1 MKNIKNISLSI
12 LSVLV
17 LCSLNSF
24 ADGFLK
30 VSGTKIVND
39 KNEEVILRGMGIGG
53 WHVPE
58 GYMFGMSSFANAAW
72 EIRNTI
78 VEVVGPQN
86 ADTFFTAFRANFVT
100 RKDIERLA
108 QLGFNS
114 VRMPMHFQF
123 FVSQIQP
130 DVWLEPGF
138 IIIDSLLRWCG
149 DNKIYLILDLH
160 AAPGGQ
166 SANNISDYNPAL
178 PSLWDSDA
186 NKTLTIALWEKLAE
200 RYAKEPWIGGYD
212 ILNEPA
218 WNLGTGN
225 VLLRSLYLSITNA
238 IRQVDTTHII
248 FAEGN
253 WYATDFNGLTPPWDN
268 NIVYSFHK
276 YWNTNDVGS
285 INYLLTLRATTNRPL
300 WLGESG
306 ENSNTW
312 FTDCIALMEANKIG
326 WSWWTL
332 KKFDA
337 IAGPYSVPNTPEYET
352 LLKYWKGQTTKP
364 TVAAAMKGLM
374 GMAEGLKLQNC
385 IFRSDVVDAMIR
397 QPFENT
403 NKPFTDNTI
412 PKKIFAVNYD
422 LGKNLS
428 AYKDVDFQNN
438 QNNGAAWNNGWS
450 YRNDGVDI
458 ERRSDAT
465 TNGYNVGW
473 TATGEYLTFTIN
485 AQQDGK
491 YNIAARLAANDAG
504 GSIGVSIDNNPITVV
519 NVLNTGGYQSWGT
532 QSIGKYDLTA
542 GTHVLKTFFYFGGFN
557 VNYFDIAYVGPMTIA
572 DEQTLP
578 TQFALDQNYPNPFNP
593 TTVINYQI
601 PVRNYVKMTVTDIL
615 GKEIATLVNESK
627 LAGHYTVK
635 YDASNL
641 AAGVYFYTIRAGEFQ
656 QTKKLIVVK

>member
-1 MKNIKNISLSI
+1 MKSIKAI
-12 LSVLV
+12 VLV
-17 LCSLNSF
+17 LIIIALCSSVGD
-24 ADGFLK
+24 AQGFLK
-30 VSGTKIVND
+30 VSGTKIVNE
-39 KNEEVILRGMGIGG
+39 KNEEVILRGMGLGG

-72 EIRNTI
+72 EIRNKI

-86 ADTFFTAFRANFVT
+86 ADTFFTSFRANFVT
-100 RKDIERLA
+100 RKDIERLG

-123 FVSQIQP
+123 FVKQSEP
-130 DVWLEPGF
+130 DVWIESGF
-138 IIIDSLLRWCG
+138 VVMDSLLRWCG

-178 PSLWDSDA
+178 PSLWDLES
-186 NKTLTIALWEKLAE
+186 NKTLTVALWKKLAQ
-200 RYAKEPWIGGYD
+200 RYVNEPWIGGYD

-225 VLLRSLYLSITNA
+225 APLRSLYISITDA
-238 IRQVDTTHII
+238 IRQVDTVHII

-253 WYATDFNGLTPPWDN
+253 WYATDFNGLTPAWDKN
-268 NIVYSFHK
+268 LVYSFHK

-285 INYLLTLRATTNRPL
+285 INYLLALRTAENRPL

-312 FTDCIALMEANKIG
+312 FTDCISLMETNKIG

-337 IAGPYSVPNTPEYET
+337 IAGPYSVPNTVEYET

-385 IFRSDVVDAMIR
+385 IFRPDVVDAMIR
-397 QPFENT
+397 QPFETT
-403 NKPFTDNTI
+403 NKPFTVNTV
-412 PKKIFAVNYD
+412 PGKIFAVNYD
-422 LGKNLS
+422 LGKNLG
-428 AYKDVDFQNN
+428 AYKDNDFQNN
-438 QNNGAAWNNGWS
+438 QNNGAAWNSGWS
-450 YRNDGVDI
+450 FRNDGVDI
-458 ERRSDAT
+458 EKCSDAI

-473 TATGEYLTFTIN
+473 TGSGEYLTFTITV
-485 AQQDGK
+485 QQDGK
-491 YNIAARLAANDAG
+491 YNIAARLAAPNTG
-504 GSIGVSIDNNPITVV
+504 GSIGVGVDGGPLTVAS
-519 NVLNTGGYQSWGT
+519 VLATGGYQSWGT

-542 GTHVLKTFFYFGGFN
+542 GTHVLKTAFFFGGFN
-557 VNYFDIAYVGPMTIA
+557 VNYFDIAYVGAMSVN

-578 TQFALDQNYPNPFNP
+578 KQYALEQNYPNPFNP
-593 TTVINYQI
+593 TTKITYAIQSSANVSL
-601 PVRNYVKMTVTDIL
+601 TVYDLL
-615 GKEIATLVNESK
+615 GKQIATVVNKKQES
-627 LAGHYTVK
+627 GNYSV
-635 YDASNL
+635 YFDASNVPS
-641 AAGVYFYTIRAGEFQ
+641 GVYYYELRAGNFIE
-656 QTKKLIVVK
+656 TKKMIVLK